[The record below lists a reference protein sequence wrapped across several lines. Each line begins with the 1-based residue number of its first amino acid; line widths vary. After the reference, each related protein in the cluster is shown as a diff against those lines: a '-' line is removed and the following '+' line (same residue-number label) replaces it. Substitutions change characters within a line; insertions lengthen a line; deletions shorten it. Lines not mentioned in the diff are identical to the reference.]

1 MDGSEVKAWVKPQRR
16 PFGRRWWG
24 AVASFLLLEE
34 GCHSAGFVTTIHVRH
49 HLLLSLG
56 WQLIVVPLNE
66 WLQYVI
72 FQIGCQ

>member
-1 MDGSEVKAWVKPQRR
+1 MIPLSFRRGARGEVKTRKP
-16 PFGRRWWG
+16 PELGRLPWR

-56 WQLIVVPLNE
+56 WQLIFVPLNE
-66 WLQYVI
+66 
-72 FQIGCQ
+72 